1 MEGELSYCSLYGSV
15 NKAAR
20 KITPKASIIN
30 TYMQYEGKY
39 KIFNVGQISTYPL
52 STRSNKVKLEDLIKP
67 GDIDKLVID
76 LPDKICSD
84 IEIIAKAIL
93 SARESDRPVVLF
105 TGAHLIKNGLGP
117 LLADLV
123 KRRLVSLV
131 AGNCATAIHDFEL
144 ALIGQTSENVP
155 DALGKGQFGMAY
167 EFAYINCALSVGNE
181 NNLGLGESLGKT
193 ICDGG
198 FRNKVFDLAVNN
210 DSPRNFSHPQV
221 SVLAACYE
229 NNIPFTIHVGI
240 GTDVIDQHPSFDG
253 KAKGGCSGRDFL
265 IYTNEITKFTDGG
278 VILNIGSAVTG
289 PEVLLK
295 AVSMAANAGSVP
307 NNIITADFDLRD
319 HQPKA
324 MGDESE
330 EGYYFRD
337 QKSIVTRIPQ
347 AFNGKGF
354 YIQANQK
361 QTFPLLYKK
370 IVEKS

>member
-1 MEGELSYCSLYGSV
+1 MRYG
-15 NKAAR
+15 
-20 KITPKASIIN
+20 
-30 TYMQYEGKY
+30 GKY
-39 KIFNVGQISTYPL
+39 KVFEISKINTYPL
-52 STRSNKVKLEDLIKP
+52 STRSNKVTLDDLTRP
-67 GDIDKLVID
+67 GDIDNFAVD

-84 IEIIAKAIL
+84 IETIASAIV
-93 SARESDRPVVLF
+93 SCRKSDKPVVLF

-155 DALGKGQFGMAY
+155 DALGKGRFGMAY
-167 EFAYINCALSVGNE
+167 EFAYINSALSIGNE
-181 NNLGLGESLGKT
+181 HQLGGGESLGKT
-193 ICDGG
+193 ICDEG
-198 FRNKVFDLAVNN
+198 FRLKVLASIAKDN
-210 DSPRNFSHPQV
+210 STRSFSHPQV

-240 GTDVIDQHPSFDG
+240 GTDVVDQHPSFDG
-253 KAKGGCSGRDFL
+253 QAKGGCSGRDFL
-265 IYTNEITKFTDGG
+265 IYTNEITKFINGG

-295 AVSMAANAGSVP
+295 AVSMAANAGTVP
-307 NNIITADFDLRD
+307 NNIITANFDLRG
-319 HQPKA
+319 HEPKA
-324 MGDESE
+324 LNDESKE
-330 EGYYFRD
+330 CYYFRD

-347 AFNGKGF
+347 GFNGKGF
-354 YIQANQK
+354 YIQGDQK

-370 IVEKS
+370 IVAQS